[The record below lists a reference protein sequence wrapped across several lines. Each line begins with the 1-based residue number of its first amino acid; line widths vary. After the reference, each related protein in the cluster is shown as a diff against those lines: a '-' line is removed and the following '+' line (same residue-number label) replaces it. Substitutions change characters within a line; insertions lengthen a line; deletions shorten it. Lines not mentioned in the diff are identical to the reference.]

1 MPGKLSSG
9 PLRRGAR
16 RAAASPRLARWLLG
30 IEVPPIGPGR
40 RYFDLTT
47 PILVHVVAPD
57 LDAESRVLDMGTG
70 AFAAIG
76 LSLWRRTACTVVAS
90 DVDADLVEQAR
101 GNVKRNAAPIEVV
114 HASLFDVL
122 DHVEGSF
129 DCVTF
134 NAPYVPTGFV
144 GADGGDLSYAGQSDG
159 GAEGTDVI
167 DAFLAGFARQWRV
180 ARAYLGVNSMMVPRA
195 TVEACVAG
203 RSELQL
209 RDIRRRA
216 PFPIDVFVIESPQ
229 NEGLVAGDA
238 V

>member
-1 MPGKLSSG
+1 
-9 PLRRGAR
+9 
-16 RAAASPRLARWLLG
+16 
-30 IEVPPIGPGR
+30 
-40 RYFDLTT
+40 
-47 PILVHVVAPD
+47 
-57 LDAESRVLDMGTG
+57 
-70 AFAAIG
+70 
-76 LSLWRRTACTVVAS
+76 
-90 DVDADLVEQAR
+90 
-101 GNVKRNAAPIEVV
+101 
-114 HASLFDVL
+114 
-122 DHVEGSF
+122 
-129 DCVTF
+129 
-134 NAPYVPTGFV
+134 
-144 GADGGDLSYAGQSDG
+144 
-159 GAEGTDVI
+159 VI